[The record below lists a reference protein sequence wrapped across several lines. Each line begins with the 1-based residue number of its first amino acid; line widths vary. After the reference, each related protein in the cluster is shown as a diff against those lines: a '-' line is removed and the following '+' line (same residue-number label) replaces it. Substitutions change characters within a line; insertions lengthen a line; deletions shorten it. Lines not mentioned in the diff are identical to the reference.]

1 MSCFQRRLQRPGI
14 LSRELFLVVSIFR
27 FNKFP
32 VVFSV
37 EVELGAAGVVGLV
50 VEHRPEN
57 VTCGRPSYL

>member
-1 MSCFQRRLQRPGI
+1 MSCFQSRLLHPGI
-14 LSRELFLVVSIFR
+14 LSRELFVVVSIFR

-37 EVELGAAGVVGLV
+37 EVELDAAVVVGLV

-57 VTCGRPSYL
+57 VTCSRPSYL

>member
-1 MSCFQRRLQRPGI
+1 MSCFQSRLQHPGI

-50 VEHRPEN
+50 VEHLPEN
-57 VTCGRPSYL
+57 VTCSRPSYL

>member
-1 MSCFQRRLQRPGI
+1 MSCFQSRLLHPGI
-14 LSRELFLVVSIFR
+14 LSRELFVVVFIFR

-37 EVELGAAGVVGLV
+37 EVELGAAVVVGLV

-57 VTCGRPSYL
+57 VTCSRPSYL